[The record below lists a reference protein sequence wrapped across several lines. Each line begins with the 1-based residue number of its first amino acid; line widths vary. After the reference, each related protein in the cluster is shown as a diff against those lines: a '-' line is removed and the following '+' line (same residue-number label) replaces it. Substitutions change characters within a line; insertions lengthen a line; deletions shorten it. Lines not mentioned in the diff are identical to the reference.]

1 MNESYKQLLID
12 LFADPQLMARF
23 KEDPKAVLKERGE
36 AVPDDVEIKVV
47 EDTANLRHFVIPYLG
62 TETPSSVEELEQRA
76 TKYWII
82 A

>member
-1 MNESYKQLLID
+1 MHEDHKQLLID

-23 KEDPKAVLKERGE
+23 KEDPKAVLNERGYK
-36 AVPDDVEIKVV
+36 VPDDVEIKVL
-47 EDTANLRHFVIPYLG
+47 EDTENLRHFVIPYLG
-62 TETPSSVEELEQRA
+62 MDVPATAEELEQRA